1 MKGYVI
7 MNFSVKKIMRTAAA
21 LVLAAAVAVGC
32 TGCGASSGKQ
42 TVYVLMMVENGAF
55 VDMKDGFIEELRS
68 KGYTEDKL
76 DIVYKCAQG
85 DATNLNTIVQDAINH
100 NPAAIATVGTPASQ
114 AVVGTGT
121 DIPNFFIS
129 VGDPVKAGLI
139 SDMNAAPDKNATGT
153 SNYIPINDIFEFA
166 AILTPDVKSYGIL
179 YNTGEVNAVS
189 TAKNAMAY
197 LDEHGISYVEKTVT
211 SAGEVQTAAESL
223 AVQVDA
229 IYVPND
235 SVIQSAMPIV
245 SQIARENKIP
255 VYGSSAVMVSSGAFA
270 TKAINDKKIGAI
282 TADKC
287 IEYLEGKPVNEIMA
301 EVVDADDVLV
311 NTDAAA
317 AIGITIPDN
326 IGAQII
332 TDSNS

>member
-1 MKGYVI
+1 MK
-7 MNFSVKKIMRTAAA
+7 FSAKKIMKTAAA
-21 LVLAAAVAVGC
+21 LVLAAAVAAGF

-166 AILTPDVKSYGIL
+166 ATLTPDVKGYGIL

-223 AVQVDA
+223 AGQVDA

-255 VYGSSAVMVSSGAFA
+255 VYGSSAVMVLSGAFA
-270 TKAINDKKIGAI
+270 TKAINDIDLSKIDVNMFKAI
-282 TADKC
+282 DN
-287 IEYLEGKPVNEIMA
+287 YRVN
-301 EVVDADDVLV
+301 DGCGLFR
-311 NTDAAA
+311 
-317 AIGITIPDN
+317 GR
-326 IGAQII
+326 QILPFEHLSRFQNDLI
-332 TDSNS
+332 D